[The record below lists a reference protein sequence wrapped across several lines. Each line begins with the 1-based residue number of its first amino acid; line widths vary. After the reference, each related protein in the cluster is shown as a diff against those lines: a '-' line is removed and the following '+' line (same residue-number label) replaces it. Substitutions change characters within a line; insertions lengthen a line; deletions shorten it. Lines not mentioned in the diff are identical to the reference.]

1 MLYNGR
7 SEGCD
12 SSGRSG
18 RWDLMVDLMYVIS
31 VVCMKDVI

>member
-12 SSGRSG
+12 SCGRSG
-18 RWDLMVDLMYVIS
+18 RWDLTVDL
-31 VVCMKDVI
+31 KDVS